1 MSEAL
6 PFAGIKVV
14 DASQGLA
21 GPGAA
26 MMLAQHGAEVIKVEP
41 PLGDWSRQRGIASG
55 DFSTLSLPT
64 NSGKRSIVLDLKQPA
79 GVAVLHRLVADADV
93 FLESF
98 RPGVID
104 RLGFGYATLSG
115 ARPSLVYAS
124 ISGFGQEGPMRER
137 PATDAVI
144 QAFCGLMSVN
154 LGESD
159 GLPHRLPTWPI
170 DFITGLFAFQ
180 AIAVAL
186 YARREHGRGQHID
199 CSLLQSAL
207 AMQSVRLLQHVAGGD
222 KPAPPTSCPTG
233 TFRTANGWINLV
245 FSKDEHWPRFCAAI
259 KHSEMAQ
266 NPAFA
271 TAAGR
276 IACHVEI
283 NATVAAALLTQES
296 AYWNA
301 RFTELGLLNE
311 IVTTYD
317 DLLRDPRVAATNPF
331 TWIEQPGMGRLPIPR
346 MPGVPQAPFHC
357 PAIGEDS
364 MAILAE
370 LGYSESEIA
379 ALLRDGAIVQKDQ
392 NKILD

>member
-26 MMLAQHGAEVIKVEP
+26 MMLAQHGADVIKVEP
-41 PLGDWSRQRGIASG
+41 PQGDWSRLRGIASG

-79 GVAVLHRLVADADV
+79 GSAVLHRLVTGADV

-104 RLGFGYATLSG
+104 RLGFGYAALSS
-115 ARPSLVYAS
+115 ARPGLVYAS
-124 ISGFGQEGPMRER
+124 ISGFGQQGPMRER

-144 QAFCGLMSVN
+144 QAFSGLMSVN

-159 GLPHRLPTWPI
+159 GLPHRLATWPI

-186 YARREHGRGQHID
+186 YARRDHGRGQHID
-199 CSLLQSAL
+199 CSLLQSSL

-233 TFRTANGWINLV
+233 TFRTSNGWINLV
-245 FSKDEHWPRFCAAI
+245 LSKDEHWPLFCAAI
-259 KHSEMAQ
+259 ERPELART
-266 NPAFA
+266 PAFA

-276 IACHVEI
+276 ITHHQEI
-283 NATVAAALLTQES
+283 NTAVAAALLPRES
-296 AYWNA
+296 GHWNA

-317 DLLRDPRVAATNPF
+317 DLLRDPRVAATNAF
-331 TWIEQPGMGRLPIPR
+331 QWIEQPGMGRLPIPR
-346 MPGVPQAPFHC
+346 LPGVPQAPFNC
-357 PAIGEDS
+357 PAVGEHS
-364 MAILAE
+364 TAVLAE

-379 ALLRDGAIVQKDQ
+379 ALLRDGAIVQK
-392 NKILD
+392 

>member
-6 PFAGIKVV
+6 PFAGVKLV

-26 MMLAQHGAEVIKVEP
+26 MMLAQHGADVIKVEP
-41 PLGDWSRQRGIASG
+41 PQGDWSRLRGIASG
-55 DFSTLSLPT
+55 DFSTLALPT

-79 GVAVLHRLVADADV
+79 GSAVLHRLVAGADV

-104 RLGFGYATLSG
+104 RLGFGYDTLKST
-115 ARPSLVYAS
+115 RPGLVYAS
-124 ISGFGQEGPMRER
+124 ISGFGQQGPMRER

-144 QAFCGLMSVN
+144 QAFSGLMSVN

-159 GLPHRLPTWPI
+159 GLPHRLATWPI
-170 DFITGLFAFQ
+170 DFITSLFAFQ

-186 YARREHGRGQHID
+186 YARRDHGRGQHID

-222 KPAPPTSCPTG
+222 KPAPPPSCPTG
-233 TFRTANGWINLV
+233 TFRTSNGWINLV
-245 FSKDEHWPRFCAAI
+245 FSKDEHWPLFCTTIERPGLAQTAAY
-259 KHSEMAQ
+259 
-266 NPAFA
+266 A

-276 IACHVEI
+276 IAHHQEI
-283 NATVAAALLTQES
+283 NTAVAAALLPRES
-296 AYWNA
+296 GHWNA

-317 DLLRDPRVAATNPF
+317 DLLRDPRVAATNAF
-331 TWIEQPGMGRLPIPR
+331 QWIEQPGMGRLPIPR
-346 MPGVPQAPFHC
+346 LPGVPQAPFNC
-357 PAIGEDS
+357 PAIGEHS
-364 MAILAE
+364 TAILAE
-370 LGYSESEIA
+370 LGYSEGEIA
-379 ALLRDGAIVQKDQ
+379 ALQRDATMIQK
-392 NKILD
+392 